1 MKRYLTIFL
10 ASAMALMVGC
20 TKNEVVEGIAVPEG
34 EMAVNLTISGPFAD
48 VATRSY
54 VSGTE
59 NAISRVDM
67 LCFDGEGK
75 FITDKLAAVSPSA
88 SDPATKGVL
97 TGTVPSNTCRIHFVA
112 NFQNLNSSGFV
123 MGSLERSMMKS
134 EALSS
139 GIADEVRFWGY
150 HTETT
155 PGAMKTWLS
164 GGNTVKL
171 LRDRAKVIL
180 KNSDPNITSLTW
192 TIGNGV
198 NRGFVA
204 ATCVS
209 GENPYTN
216 DYVTATRLTEYST
229 SGRYATMTDASAI
242 WETPWVSDNEAHPQY
257 LFENANTQSNPIKV
271 VIKATYS
278 DNVVRYH
285 TVLLQSDDNVP
296 YPVVRNQ
303 TFVLTVKHLPETAG
317 SDNLTDAL
325 STTDYSNNP
334 YAQVD
339 KEVDEVNN
347 DQFTLKVEKV
357 FYLFDQNGNGVVN
370 FTYTGH
376 DGGDISALDESN
388 FDVSWESKDES
399 DESGDV
405 VPDVSVSPTVNYT
418 NSTGAGTITFPLAT
432 LNTELKHNTLQ
443 IIAKNSG
450 LSRFVDVYSITEFSF
465 KTDPT
470 LVDNNTTRTVGGE
483 SREVYKLTFALP
495 DDFPASQYPL
505 SVKMYTST
513 LSPFS
518 NSTANAA
525 SGSFNVVVA
534 STTGLQESAQTSS
547 WNYGA
552 KSWGSYYEYVIEE
565 ASSDNTYTIY
575 LNDVV
580 ANFTRNISTVGLY
593 LQIDG
598 FGDPIPLSR
607 VYGFLR
613 VNPVSQTVAFNTT
626 TASFQIN
633 APTNTAW
640 TVSAPSGVTVN
651 PTSGSGARE
660 VTLTIGTN
668 TTTSPRT
675 ITATVSSEGLDSKTV
690 TIIQAPGASF
700 SPSDFSFSGNN
711 GSASKSGVSVALT
724 NSSYVEGGWYTPE
737 HLIIGRREWIS
748 GLFNPVYNYYIGEIT
763 VTPPSGKTITKII
776 ITYRNDYT
784 NNGTEAATSNPAG
797 YSISNNVGTWNG
809 TVVAGNPVSISM
821 GRSNG
826 DNFPQITGIE
836 VLYE

>member
-88 SDPATKGVL
+88 SDPATKGVI

-180 KNSDPNITSLTW
+180 KNSDSNITSLTW

-198 NRGFVA
+198 NKGFIA

-229 SGRYATMTDASAI
+229 SGRYATMTDAAAI

-257 LFENANTQSNPIKV
+257 LFENANTQSNPVKV

-303 TFVLTVKHLPETAG
+303 TYVLTVKHLPETAG

-339 KEVDEVNN
+339 KEVDEVSN
-347 DQFTLKVEKV
+347 DKFTLKVDKV

-376 DGGDISALDESN
+376 DGGDISTLDATN

-443 IIAKNSG
+443 IVAKNSG

-470 LVDNNTTRTVGGE
+470 LVDNHTTRTVGGE

-552 KSWGSYYEYVIEE
+552 KSWGSYYEYVIDE

-575 LNDVV
+575 LNDVI
-580 ANFTRNISTVGLY
+580 ANLNRDISTVGLY
-593 LQIDG
+593 FQIDG
-598 FGDPIPLSR
+598 FGDPIPLTAR
-607 VYGFLR
+607 AHIIET
-613 VNPVSQTVAFNTT
+613 QT
-626 TASFQIN
+626 FQLAN
-633 APTNTAW
+633 
-640 TVSAPSGVTVN
+640 
-651 PTSGSGARE
+651 
-660 VTLTIGTN
+660 
-668 TTTSPRT
+668 
-675 ITATVSSEGLDSKTV
+675 
-690 TIIQAPGASF
+690 
-700 SPSDFSFSGNN
+700 FSFSGNTGTASLGQATVTLGNSDSYRDEQNPTGFYTHTTDYSLRIGRDQGN
-711 GSASKSGVSVALT
+711 GTVTVAVSDGHVITGFEVTYFHRDRETTIYGSQVWPAKDFFGGNVTASTGSYSKSGLT
-724 NSSYVEGGWYTPE
+724 GTWTGD
-737 HLIIGRREWIS
+737 
-748 GLFNPVYNYYIGEIT
+748 
-763 VTPPSGKTITKII
+763 PSQTITLTMSRDSANESPR
-776 ITYRNDYT
+776 ITQIRVTYQT
-784 NNGTEAATSNPAG
+784 AG
-797 YSISNNVGTWNG
+797 
-809 TVVAGNPVSISM
+809 
-821 GRSNG
+821 
-826 DNFPQITGIE
+826 E
-836 VLYE
+836 